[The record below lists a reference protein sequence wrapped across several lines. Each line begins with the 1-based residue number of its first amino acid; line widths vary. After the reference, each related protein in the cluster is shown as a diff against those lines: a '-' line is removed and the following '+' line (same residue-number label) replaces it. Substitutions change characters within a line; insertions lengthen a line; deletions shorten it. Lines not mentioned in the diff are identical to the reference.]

1 MIKLKTQYSI
11 CLLLLATLLTACSDE
26 DFRGSIMVLNDI
38 PGPSIVEI
46 YVAKDCTE
54 GWGVA
59 KATGL
64 SVPANT
70 WSVPVVVEW
79 EEQSYSIIHPALDN
93 LSSSIVVDVRACF
106 DTNTC
111 GAATSVRLYDDELE
125 LMIIRNQGSPD
136 TLTRC

>member
-1 MIKLKTQYSI
+1 
-11 CLLLLATLLTACSDE
+11 
-26 DFRGSIMVLNDI
+26 MVLNDI

-106 DTNTC
+106 DSNTC
-111 GAATSVRLYDDELE
+111 GDETSVRLEDGDLE
-125 LMIIRNQGSPD
+125 SVIIRDEGLPD

>member
-1 MIKLKTQYSI
+1 
-11 CLLLLATLLTACSDE
+11 
-26 DFRGSIMVLNDI
+26 MVLNDI

-70 WSVPVVVEW
+70 WSPPVVVDW
-79 EEQSYSIIHPALDN
+79 EEKSYSIIHPALDN

-125 LMIIRNQGSPD
+125 SVIIRNQGSPD